1 MNVHNVVIEII
12 NVYYSVYCTLIYKY
26 KFQLAITENVVQY
39 NTRKKILNKTDQHYS
54 TFSGEYIY

>member
-26 KFQLAITENVVQY
+26 KFQLAIRKCSTIQYEKKDFKQNWSTLFNV
-39 NTRKKILNKTDQHYS
+39 
-54 TFSGEYIY
+54 